1 MQIYN
6 LSKKLSIETSV
17 DFKNVSKEI
26 LQLNILDVLSNY
38 SELYKNIVFQG
49 GTALKLCYNLN
60 RYSEDLDFTINKEGK
75 KFINKL
81 FDELPSKL
89 KIDKKIDE
97 KIEATFNSKGSMD
110 IINIKVIPEERI
122 KSINVKIEFMEVP
135 SYSKQFRIV
144 EDKYSF
150 GIKDLYIPTKSLEEI
165 LADKITALGGRP
177 LLDSMPFKSRD
188 IWDIAWLSNNNIVLN
203 SDLISKKLDDYKISK
218 DDFLKTLYK
227 RLEFIN
233 LGKGSMFYKNEMSR
247 FVFGK
252 ALFLLNDEQF
262 INSTFKEVESVAH
275 KTVKLLQENNL
286 NKPDAFSDFLK
297 NQSNKKKGPTL

>member
-6 LSKKLSIETSV
+6 LSKKISIETSV

-26 LQLNILDVLSNY
+26 LQLNILDILSNY
-38 SELYKNIVFQG
+38 SELYKNIAFQG

-75 KFINKL
+75 RFINKL

-89 KIDKKIDE
+89 KIDE
-97 KIEATFNSKGSMD
+97 KIEATFNSKGLMD
-110 IINIKVIPEERI
+110 IINVKVIPEERI

-135 SYSKQFRIV
+135 SYTKQFRIV
-144 EDKYSF
+144 ENKYSF
-150 GIKDLYIPTKSLEEI
+150 GIKDLYIPAESLEEI
-165 LADKITALGGRP
+165 LADKIVALGGRP

-203 SDLISKKLDDYKISK
+203 LDLISKKLDDYKISK
-218 DDFLKTLYK
+218 DIFLNNIYK
-227 RLEFIN
+227 RLEFTT
-233 LGKGSMFYKNEMSR
+233 LEKGSIFFKNEISR

-252 ALFLLNDEQF
+252 TLSLLQDDKF
-262 INSTFKEVESVAH
+262 INSTFEEVKSLAY
-275 KTVKLLQENNL
+275 KTIKLLQENDL
-286 NKPDAFSDFLK
+286 NKQDAFSDFLK
-297 NQSNKKKGPTL
+297 NQSNKKKGPWL

>member
-1 MQIYN
+1 MQIYD
-6 LSKKLSIETSV
+6 LAKKISIETSV

-26 LQLNILDVLSNY
+26 LQLNILDILSNY

-75 KFINKL
+75 RFINKL

-89 KIDKKIDE
+89 KIDE
-97 KIEATFNSKGSMD
+97 KIETTFDSKGLMD

-135 SYSKQFRIV
+135 SYTKQFRIV
-144 EDKYSF
+144 EDTYSF
-150 GIKDLYIPTKSLEEI
+150 GIKDLYIPTESLEEI
-165 LADKITALGGRP
+165 LADKIVALGGRP
-177 LLDSMPFKSRD
+177 LLANMPFKSRD

-227 RLEFIN
+227 RLEFTN
-233 LGKGSMFYKNEMSR
+233 LKKGSMFYKNEMSR

-252 ALFLLNDEQF
+252 ALLLLNDDQF
-262 INSTFKEVESVAH
+262 INSTFKEVESAAH
-275 KTVKLLQENNL
+275 KTVKLLQANNL
-286 NKPDAFSDFLK
+286 NKQDTFSDFLK
-297 NQSNKKKGPTL
+297 DQSNKKKGPAL

>member
-1 MQIYN
+1 MRIHN
-6 LSKKLSIETSV
+6 LSQKISIETSV

-38 SELYKNIVFQG
+38 SELYKNIIFQG

-60 RYSEDLDFTINKEGK
+60 RYSEDLYFTINKEGK
-75 KFINKL
+75 RFINKL

-89 KIDKKIDE
+89 KIDE
-97 KIEATFNSKGSMD
+97 KIEATFNSKGLMD
-110 IINIKVIPEERI
+110 VINIKVIPEERI

-144 EDKYSF
+144 EDKYNF
-150 GIKDLYIPTKSLEEI
+150 GIKDLYIPTESLEEI
-165 LADKITALGGRP
+165 LADKIVTLGGRP

-233 LGKGSMFYKNEMSR
+233 LGKGSGMFYKNEMSR

-275 KTVKLLQENNL
+275 ETIKLLQENDL

-297 NQSNKKKGPTL
+297 NQSNKKKGPAL

>member
-17 DFKNVSKEI
+17 DFKNVFEEI

-89 KIDKKIDE
+89 KIDE
-97 KIEATFNSKGSMD
+97 KIEATFDSKGSMD

-177 LLDSMPFKSRD
+177 LLDSIPFKSRD

-262 INSTFKEVESVAH
+262 INSMFKEVESVAH

-297 NQSNKKKGPTL
+297 NQSNKKKGPAL

>member
-1 MQIYN
+1 MVIMQIYN

-17 DFKNVSKEI
+17 DFKNVFKEI

-89 KIDKKIDE
+89 KIDE
-97 KIEATFNSKGSMD
+97 KIEATFDSKGSMD

-177 LLDSMPFKSRD
+177 LLDSIPFKSRD

-262 INSTFKEVESVAH
+262 INSMFKEVESVAH
-275 KTVKLLQENNL
+275 KTVKLLQENNY
-286 NKPDAFSDFLK
+286 NEPIKQYRFFK
-297 NQSNKKKGPTL
+297 I

>member
-1 MQIYN
+1 MRIYD
-6 LSKKLSIETSV
+6 LAKKISIETSV

-60 RYSEDLDFTINKEGK
+60 RHSEDLDFTINKEGK
-75 KFINKL
+75 RFVNKL

-89 KIDKKIDE
+89 KIDE
-97 KIEATFNSKGSMD
+97 KIETTFNSKGLMD
-110 IINIKVIPEERI
+110 IINVKVIPEDRI

-135 SYSKQFRIV
+135 SYTKQFRIV

-150 GIKDLYIPTKSLEEI
+150 GIKDLYIPTESLEEI
-165 LADKITALGGRP
+165 LADKIVALGGRP

-218 DDFLKTLYK
+218 DDFLKTLHK
-227 RLEFIN
+227 RLEFAN
-233 LGKGSMFYKNEMSR
+233 LEKGSMFYKNEMSR
-247 FVFGK
+247 FIFGK
-252 ALFLLNDEQF
+252 TLSLLHNDEF
-262 INSTFKEVESVAH
+262 INSSFEAVKSLAH
-275 KTVKLLQENNL
+275 KTIKLSQEVNL
-286 NKPDAFSDFLK
+286 NKQDAFSDFLK
-297 NQSNKKKGPTL
+297 NQSKKKKGPAL